1 MFRTLLCGCYI
12 HRGFYNAVTVY
23 GCIWID
29 VFRMLL
35 LYMVVYGYMFRTLLC
50 GCYIHRGFY
59 NAVTVYGCIWID
71 V

>member
-35 LYMVVYGYMFRTLLC
+35 LYMLYMDRCLEHCYAAVIFIEVSIMLLLYMVVYG
-50 GCYIHRGFY
+50 
-59 NAVTVYGCIWID
+59 
-71 V
+71 